1 MNFYHFN
8 IVIYIRFLLCVL
20 KKTGVSWE
28 KARNGAPISS
38 WEEPVR
44 YYPPLQSASMKSGQL
59 LPLPIITRPPFMPPC
74 SPRLNPIPTVYIYI
88 YFQCMEITSLVSIS
102 LFYLSL
108 RFYAVNSIV
117 QSIVV
122 TIYLFIYELHH
133 MISVFWKLNASI
145 IISIMNGNIP
155 SFLGRA
161 RSHCLSGR
169 ICRRRLWWIYQ
180 WISEV

>member
-1 MNFYHFN
+1 MGESEKWSSYQF
-8 IVIYIRFLLCVL
+8 VGRTGSVLPTASVSVDEIR
-20 KKTGVSWE
+20 S
-28 KARNGAPISS
+28 AAASS
-38 WEEPVR
+38 D
-44 YYPPLQSASMKSGQL
+44 YYPPSIHAAL
-59 LPLPIITRPPFMPPC
+59 LT
-74 SPRLNPIPTVYIYI
+74 SPEPNPNGIYIHI

-180 WISEV
+180 